1 MKKGILI
8 LPWSILAG
16 LLSTTP
22 GMAQQSVQEPR
33 KAQAK
38 QEAASKAQSIARDAA
53 AAKAA
58 SAPAVGGEPASGK
71 QAQGVENNGVRG
83 NGVQTGNI
91 KAEPAGA
98 KAGNDDA
105 SADNGAAANH
115 DSPGPNTP
123 GPNTPVPNTAGP
135 NAPPHQG
142 QQRGKGAAPNDE
154 DLRKQSQNPVANLI
168 SFPLQNNTN
177 MGIEP
182 ADRNQNVLNIQP
194 VIPVSLNENWQ
205 MIIRWIIPIIWQP
218 IPDVKELGFFGLGD
232 MVPTFFFSPKKPAF
246 GKLIWGVGPA
256 LQIPTAT
263 NAFLGQ
269 GKFCLG
275 PSVVA
280 LAQPGPWTIGAL
292 VNNVWSVAPDNER
305 PKVNQMLLQYFINYN
320 MRKGWYLT
328 SSPILTA
335 DWEAS
340 EGKRWVVPFGGGVGR
355 VMRLGFQPVNIS
367 AQAFG
372 NAKHPDGG
380 ATWQLRFQFVLLFP
394 TGKH

>member
-1 MKKGILI
+1 MKATPLLMKFSGFFMTLLLLAIQVVGQQPAHNREPASPKREASTKVQAVVRAQSATANTAQPQESQETVAPKAKDPAGTNADRKDPGGNDSDAASTGNSI
-8 LPWSILAG
+8 SGDAGVSPAPPNSLPA
-16 LLSTTP
+16 P
-22 GMAQQSVQEPR
+22 Q
-33 KAQAK
+33 KAQA
-38 QEAASKAQSIARDAA
+38 SKG
-53 AAKAA
+53 KA
-58 SAPAVGGEPASGK
+58 
-71 QAQGVENNGVRG
+71 
-83 NGVQTGNI
+83 T
-91 KAEPAGA
+91 
-98 KAGNDDA
+98 
-105 SADNGAAANH
+105 
-115 DSPGPNTP
+115 T
-123 GPNTPVPNTAGP
+123 
-135 NAPPHQG
+135 
-142 QQRGKGAAPNDE
+142 DE

-194 VIPVSLNENWQ
+194 VIPVSLNDNWQ
-205 MIIRWIIPIIWQP
+205 VIIRWIIPVVWQP
-218 IPDVKELGFFGLGD
+218 VPDVKELGFFGLGD
-232 MVPTFFFSPKKPAF
+232 MQPTFFLSPKKPAF

-280 LAQPGPWTIGAL
+280 LVQPGPWTIGAL

-305 PKVNQMLLQYFINYN
+305 PKVNQMLLQYFVNYN
-320 MRKGWYLT
+320 MRKGWYIT

-335 DWEAS
+335 DWEATD
-340 EGKRWVVPFGGGVGR
+340 GNRWVVPFGGGVGR
-355 VMRLGFQPVNIS
+355 LMRLGFQPVNIS

-380 ATWQLRFQFVLLFP
+380 STWQLRFQIDLLFP
-394 TGKH
+394 TGRH